1 MRGAIHQPGSTRAS
15 LLEQDRKQREEREY
29 LRHGIESV
37 ADKSRLKPVNYAFG
51 MLDDVQKCP
60 LGKISHTVTSCLGE
74 AGAL

>member
-1 MRGAIHQPGSTRAS
+1 MRGAIRQPGSTRAS

-51 MLDDVQKCP
+51 MLDNGPEMP
-60 LGKISHTVTSCLGE
+60 LGQD
-74 AGAL
+74 